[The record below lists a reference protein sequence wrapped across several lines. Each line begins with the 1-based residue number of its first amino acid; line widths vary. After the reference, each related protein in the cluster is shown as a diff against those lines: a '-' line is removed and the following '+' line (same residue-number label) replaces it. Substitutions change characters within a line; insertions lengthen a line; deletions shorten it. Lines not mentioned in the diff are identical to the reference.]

1 MSVYVQYVPNR
12 LFDGAWDE
20 DRRDNL
26 ANLVI
31 DQIADQSPGL
41 RDIIVDWHLHAPGDL
56 ESEFG
61 FTDGDIHHG
70 ERALDQL
77 MFDQSMS
84 GLSAEDI
91 PVKNFY
97 LCGTG
102 IHQGGGLSGL
112 AGQFT
117 ASDVLRDLRRAG

>member
-12 LFDGAWDE
+12 LFDGVWDE
-20 DRRDNL
+20 DRRNKL

-31 DQIADQSPGL
+31 DRIADQSPDL
-41 RDIIVDWHLHAPGDL
+41 RDIIVDWHLNVPGDL
-56 ESEFG
+56 ENKFG
-61 FTDGDIHHG
+61 YTDGDIYHG

-77 MFDQSMS
+77 MFKRSMS
-84 GLSAEDI
+84 GLSIDDI

-102 IHQGGGLSGL
+102 IYQGGGLSGV
-112 AGQFT
+112 AGRFA
-117 ASDVLRDLRRAG
+117 ASNVLRDLRRAG